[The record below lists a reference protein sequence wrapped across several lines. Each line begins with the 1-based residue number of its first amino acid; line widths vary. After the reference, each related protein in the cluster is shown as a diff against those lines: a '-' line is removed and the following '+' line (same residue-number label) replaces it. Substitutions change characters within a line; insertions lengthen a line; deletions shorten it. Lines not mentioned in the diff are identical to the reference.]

1 MIFHARIP
9 ARGAG
14 MRAPA
19 QTGGRVEYRR
29 IGTSGLK
36 ASTVAL
42 GSWLTFGRSVDQP
55 GTTRCV
61 RRALEL
67 GVIFFDTAD
76 VYARGAAE
84 VALGKALRDVNR
96 RDYVLATK
104 VFWPMSDNP
113 NDRGLSRKHIIE
125 SCEASLQRLGV
136 DYIDLYQCHRFDPD
150 VQPEEVVRAMDTLIR
165 QGKILYWGVSVW
177 SSHQILDSVRLAEGF
192 HAFAPISNQPPYNLL
207 QREIERDVI
216 PACKGAGLGQ
226 VVFSPLAEGILT
238 GKYAGGRVPKGS
250 RAADPKTRT
259 FLDPLLTA
267 ENLARVERMAS
278 LARELDV
285 TPAALAIAW
294 TLREPNVASAITGAT
309 AVEQIEENVLASD
322 LKIPPE
328 IADRIEAL
336 FPRPD

>member
-1 MIFHARIP
+1 MIFHARIS
-9 ARGAG
+9 ASGAEI
-14 MRAPA
+14 RAPA

-36 ASTVAL
+36 VSTVSL

-67 GVIFFDTAD
+67 GVILFDTAD

-125 SCEASLQRLGV
+125 SCESSLQRLNV

-150 VQPEEVVRAMDTLIR
+150 VEPEEVVRAMDTLIR

-177 SSHQILDSVRLAEGF
+177 SR
-192 HAFAPISNQPPYNLL
+192 
-207 QREIERDVI
+207 
-216 PACKGAGLGQ
+216 LGQ

-238 GKYAGGRVPKGS
+238 GKYAGGRVPKSS

-259 FLDPLLTA
+259 FMDPLLTA
-267 ENLARVERMAS
+267 ESLARVERMGA

-309 AVEQIEENVLASD
+309 AVEQIEENVRASD
-322 LKIPPE
+322 LTIPPE
-328 IADRIEAL
+328 IADQLDAV